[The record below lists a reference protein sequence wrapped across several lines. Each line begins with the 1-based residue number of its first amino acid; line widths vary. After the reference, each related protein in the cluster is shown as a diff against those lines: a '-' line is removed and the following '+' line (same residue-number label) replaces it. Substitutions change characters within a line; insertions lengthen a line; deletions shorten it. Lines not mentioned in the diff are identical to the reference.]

1 MKHEEDYYKPVTV
14 GNFWRLLL
22 LLIKED
28 YYEALIKEDYY
39 KPVTVG
45 NFWRN
50 KYVEYENNDD
60 RNKTLSIEEYLNKIR
75 PNLKEIIN
83 NIKLSDT

>member
-1 MKHEEDYYKPVTV
+1 MQHE
-14 GNFWRLLL
+14 
-22 LLIKED
+22 
-28 YYEALIKEDYY
+28 EDYY

-83 NIKLSDT
+83 NIKLSDTQKIQLTIAIN

>member
-14 GNFWRLLL
+14 GNFW
-22 LLIKED
+22 
-28 YYEALIKEDYY
+28 
-39 KPVTVG
+39 G
-45 NFWRN
+45 N